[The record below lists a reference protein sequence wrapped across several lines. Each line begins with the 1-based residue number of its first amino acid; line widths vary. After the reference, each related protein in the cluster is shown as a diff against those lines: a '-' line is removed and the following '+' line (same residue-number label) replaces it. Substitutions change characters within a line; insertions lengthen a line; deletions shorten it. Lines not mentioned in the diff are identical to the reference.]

1 MKQLANKITI
11 IPVQYIV
18 SQTEDTITPTDPKRL
33 MPFFT
38 GDDNFKQEGDE
49 ENGNPYTEQSD
60 EREIT
65 AITPEQISLLHGSAV
80 AVILETTKGIRRV
93 WGSKEY
99 PVRCKVDTFPDGVK
113 IKLSRK
119 ALSPLL
125 F

>member
-11 IPVQYIV
+11 IPVQYIA

-33 MPFFT
+33 MLFFT
-38 GDDNFKQEGDE
+38 GEDKFKQEGDK
-49 ENGNPYTEQSD
+49 ENGNPYIEQSD
-60 EREIT
+60 EREVIIIT
-65 AITPEQISLLHGSAV
+65 KEQIKLLHGSAV

-99 PVRCKVDTFPDGVK
+99 PVHCKIDVFPAGIK

>member
-1 MKQLANKITI
+1 MKQLPNKITI
-11 IPVQYIV
+11 IPAQYIA
-18 SQTEDTITPTDPKRL
+18 SQTEDTIIPTDPKRL
-33 MPFFT
+33 IPFFT
-38 GDDNFKQEGDE
+38 GDDKFKQESDE

-65 AITPEQISLLHGSAV
+65 AITPEQIALLHGSAV
-80 AVILETTKGIRRV
+80 AVILETTKGIRRI

-99 PVRCKVDTFPDGVK
+99 PVHCKIDVFPAGIK